1 MGGQFLDRGSWRL
14 GKEFLGGGHAEGI
27 HGCAIGCEHS
37 LTALGTKPTMDL
49 RNVPYRS
56 DVLAWDPDDLAE
68 YFRTNMSEN
77 DIQKFPKLRVPWVF
91 KRNQSGPWPKHKNLQ
106 TTQDDDDDY
115 ESPDEDQE
123 KEDEADYESPTEEP
137 EEAEHD
143 SDGYEPPPSNNEEA
157 HHNVI
162 FPAKSLPSST
172 DYIDLQQPDHHIS
185 LHISLQYHPSDLA
198 QPHLGEELPAFPPP
212 PSNDLSRDRNMK
224 PLKPPSIDRSTKPSL
239 DRLAPPY
246 ERESPGSGKKPGLP
260 EKPLVSQ
267 LRSLGEQL
275 AMMPKPPVPPSD
287 RYERGNTPPLR
298 KQSPGKQTWPPH
310 KKNEEEEDTALQR
323 PVPQLSLPPYS
334 SNAFPPKSVKPPPKP
349 GFNSIPAAE
358 SARNLSST
366 GSLKPPRFHPGSNSR
381 SPSRGPADMRPPLP
395 IPSRQT
401 VHHTNTQE
409 DEPQGSLKDEW
420 YVAFL
425 SRPEAEAALRRI
437 NKDGTFL
444 VRDSSR
450 KTVTHPYVLMVLYR
464 DKVYNIQIR
473 YQEQDHLYLLGTSL
487 KGKENRKLTEN
498 IIQPQ
503 DGATVSKKFGTT
515 QVKRSFQPSEQKLK
529 SRKSH
534 MALRNKVH
542 PKGNQTFSFFLNLS
556 PNMDAG
562 IQKLYRNG
570 IMLKEYESIA

>member
-1 MGGQFLDRGSWRL
+1 
-14 GKEFLGGGHAEGI
+14 
-27 HGCAIGCEHS
+27 
-37 LTALGTKPTMDL
+37 MDL

-56 DVLAWDPDDLAE
+56 DVLTWDPDDLAE
-68 YFRTNMSEN
+68 YFRTLKYKDCEKVVRKHSINGQRFLNMSEN
-77 DIQKFPKLRVPWVF
+77 DIQKFPKLRVPIVSKLSQEINKNEGRLSF
-91 KRNQSGPWPKHKNLQ
+91 LPKWAQ
-106 TTQDDDDDY
+106 TQKSPENTGYAQDDGGWSSFDDDDDDY

-143 SDGYEPPPSNNEEA
+143 SDGYEPPPSNNDEA

-172 DYIDLQQPDHHIS
+172 DYIDRPSTTRSPHQPPHQPPVPPQRPGPAPGPAS
-185 LHISLQYHPSDLA
+185 FGGRSATVSFLPSS
-198 QPHLGEELPAFPPP
+198 
-212 PSNDLSRDRNMK
+212 SNDLSRDRNMK
-224 PLKPPSIDRSTKPSL
+224 PLKPPAPSIDRSTKPSL
-239 DRLAPPY
+239 DRLVPPY
-246 ERESPGSGKKPGLP
+246 ERENPGSGKKPSIP

-287 RYERGNTPPLR
+287 RYERGNPPPLR
-298 KQSPGKQTWPPH
+298 KQSPGKMCLKLQ
-310 KKNEEEEDTALQR
+310 KAVLQR

-349 GFNSIPAAE
+349 GSNSLPAAE

-366 GSLKPPRFHPGSNSR
+366 GSLPPRFHPGSTSR

-395 IPSRQT
+395 IPSR
-401 VHHTNTQE
+401 HTAHQANTEE
-409 DEPQGSLKDEW
+409 DEPQRSLKDEW
-420 YVAFL
+420 YSAFV

-487 KGKENRKLTEN
+487 KGKEEFSSVAD
-498 IIQPQ
+498 IIDHFQRTPLLLI
-503 DGATVSKKFGTT
+503 DGKDRG
-515 QVKRSFQPSEQKLK
+515 
-529 SRKSH
+529 SR
-534 MALRNKVH
+534 
-542 PKGNQTFSFFLNLS
+542 NQC
-556 PNMDAG
+556 
-562 IQKLYRNG
+562 
-570 IMLKEYESIA
+570 MLKYAAGHI

>member
-1 MGGQFLDRGSWRL
+1 
-14 GKEFLGGGHAEGI
+14 
-27 HGCAIGCEHS
+27 
-37 LTALGTKPTMDL
+37 MDL

-56 DVLAWDPDDLAE
+56 DVLTWDPDDLAE
-68 YFRTNMSEN
+68 YFRTLKYKDCEKVVRKHSINGQRFLNMSEN
-77 DIQKFPKLRVPWVF
+77 DIQKFPKLRVPILSKLSQEINKNEGRLSF
-91 KRNQSGPWPKHKNLQ
+91 LPKCVLFQHPFFMLVC
-106 TTQDDDDDY
+106 QDDDDDY

-143 SDGYEPPPSNNEEA
+143 SDGYEPPPSNNDEA

-172 DYIDLQQPDHHIS
+172 DYIDRPSTTRSPHQPPHQPPVPPQRPGPAS
-185 LHISLQYHPSDLA
+185 FGGRSATLLCLA
-198 QPHLGEELPAFPPP
+198 PA
-212 PSNDLSRDRNMK
+212 
-224 PLKPPSIDRSTKPSL
+224 PSIDRSTKPSL

-246 ERESPGSGKKPGLP
+246 ERESPGSGKKPGIP
-260 EKPLVSQ
+260 EKVNFFFL
-267 LRSLGEQL
+267 SLGEQL

-287 RYERGNTPPLR
+287 RYERGNPPPLR
-298 KQSPGKQTWPPH
+298 KQ
-310 KKNEEEEDTALQR
+310 TALQR

-349 GFNSIPAAE
+349 GFNSIPVAE
-358 SARNLSST
+358 RSVSPLLVIPFESQF
-366 GSLKPPRFHPGSNSR
+366 LGSNSR

-401 VHHTNTQE
+401 VHQTNTQE
-409 DEPQGSLKDEW
+409 DEGSLKEEW

-487 KGKENRKLTEN
+487 KGKEEFSSVAD
-498 IIQPQ
+498 IIDHFQRTPLLLI
-503 DGATVSKKFGTT
+503 DGKDRG
-515 QVKRSFQPSEQKLK
+515 
-529 SRKSH
+529 SR
-534 MALRNKVH
+534 
-542 PKGNQTFSFFLNLS
+542 NQC
-556 PNMDAG
+556 
-562 IQKLYRNG
+562 
-570 IMLKEYESIA
+570 MLKYAAGHF